1 MSKVFCFVAFSQEL
15 HVEVSDTYFP
25 IQIMVNMFQALL
37 LNPEVVLDKSSSVGN
52 IHVCHLFCFIMF
64 IDHVFLFLCAEV
76 YS

>member
-37 LNPEVVLDKSSSVGN
+37 LNPEAVLDNLSSVGN
-52 IHVCHLFCFIMF
+52 IHACHLFCFTT
-64 IDHVFLFLCAEV
+64 A
-76 YS
+76 

>member
-37 LNPEVVLDKSSSVGN
+37 LNPEAMLGKSSSVGS
-52 IHVCHLFCFIMF
+52 IHVCHLFCFITF
-64 IDHVFLFLCAEV
+64 YLTIFSLLCAEV